1 MSSFFAILFAVVYAV
16 VVVLALGLAWRFV
29 AAVERIADAL
39 ERRL

>member
-1 MSSFFAILFAVVYAV
+1 MSSFFAILFAVFYAV
-16 VVVLALGLAWRFV
+16 VIVVVLALAWRLV